1 MDTSDPAAL
10 FLPTLD
16 RAREAGLNLPPGEP
30 DSQRRVVALVVIGF
44 LLRREGWDE
53 EMELGGQIFANLQMG
68 DPPIPQTFVQ
78 QSFQRLVKVIET
90 HPCRM
95 CNVHPGFSACRVCRG
110 AGQIGLLMRCSC
122 RGGFVPCKTCLGSRI
137 SNQVR
142 IRYSHDRLMALRE
155 VYVPSAFTHVPA
167 LFSFERSFEKI
178 VDTSA
183 LPPECLRCHDL
194 SPRAPAATAY
204 RGGGR
209 ETPPDFRGHDFT
221 DTIDKALKSL
231 AALGKGG
238 TVLLYEIRAYAW
250 PVLWLHYGVHDH
262 QAHDIAIFT
271 GRDGSLHAHAGA
283 PAP

>member
-16 RAREAGLNLPPGEP
+16 RARAAGLSLPPGEP
-30 DSQRRVVALVVIGF
+30 EAQHRVAALVVIGTI
-44 LLRREGWDE
+44 LRRESWDE
-53 EMELGGQIFANLQMG
+53 EMELGGQIFASLQMG
-68 DPPIPQTFVQ
+68 DPPVPQMFIE

-95 CNVHPGFSACRVCRG
+95 CNVHPGHSACRICG
-110 AGQIGLLMRCSC
+110 GSGQIDFFTQCSC
-122 RGGFVPCKTCLGSRI
+122 RGGFVLCRTCLGSKI

-142 IRYSHDRLMALRE
+142 IRYLHDRSISLRE

-167 LFSFERSFEKI
+167 LFSFERALEKI
-178 VDTSA
+178 VDIRVD
-183 LPPECLRCHDL
+183 PPECLRCHDL
-194 SPRAPAATAY
+194 SPRTAGATAY

-238 TVLLYEIRAYAW
+238 AVILYEIRAYAW
-250 PVLWLHYGVHDH
+250 PVLWLHY
-262 QAHDIAIFT
+262 QAHDVAIFT
-271 GRDGSLHAHAGA
+271 GRDGALHAHAGA
-283 PAP
+283 PPP